1 MYTLSRPSALTI
13 SRSVP
18 NRPAISDV
26 LLKASAN
33 VAFRMRLLTNPE
45 AALAGLNLPPEDVE
59 VLAGVASLTL
69 PEFAQQIQMRL
80 TADRLVAES
89 PCR

>member
-1 MYTLSRPSALTI
+1 MYTVSRPSAPTI

-45 AALAGLNLPPEDVE
+45 DALAGMNLPPEDVA
-59 VLAGVASLTL
+59 VLAGVATPTL
-69 PEFAQQIQMRL
+69 QEFAQQIKMRL